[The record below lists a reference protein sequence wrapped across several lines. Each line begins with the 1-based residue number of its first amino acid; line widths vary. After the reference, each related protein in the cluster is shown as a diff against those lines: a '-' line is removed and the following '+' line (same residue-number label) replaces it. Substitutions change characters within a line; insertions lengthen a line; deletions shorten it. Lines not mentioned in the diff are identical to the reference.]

1 MGSGI
6 LLLAG
11 VCSLAIPPQSSPAR
25 LPGLRFNVAT
35 SPGAAQQRSERL
47 VVRGPDGTVIATAEG
62 DEHRVPIDPKLDRLL
77 QTPGA
82 HVTLTHTHPAGTGP
96 SAADLGQLAKP
107 GLEAIRVEG
116 ADGSRYRAAAGPRYD
131 AAHFEDEQYP
141 AARSEIERQLRLELR
156 QTPRADVDAHFS
168 HLVATSLE
176 KAGVITYLAELS
188 ARRAETYRLN
198 RVAFGRATEAA
209 AAAVKRLPTKAVS
222 T

>member
-1 MGSGI
+1 MGSWI

-11 VCSLAIPPQSSPAR
+11 VCSLVIQLQSNLAR
-25 LPGLRFNVAT
+25 FPGRRSNIGISL
-35 SPGAAQQRSERL
+35 GAVQTRSEQL
-47 VVRGPDGTVIATAEG
+47 VVHGPDGTVIATAEG

-96 SAADLGQLAKP
+96 SGADLGQLAKP
-107 GLEAIRVEG
+107 GLKAIRVEG
-116 ADGSRYRAAAGPRYD
+116 ADGSLYRAAAGPRYD

-156 QTPRADVDAHFS
+156 CTPRADLDAHFS
-168 HLVATSLE
+168 HLVATSLD
-176 KAGVITYLAELS
+176 KAGVIRYLAVLS
-188 ARRAETYRLN
+188 AQRAETYRLD

-209 AAAVKRLPTKAVS
+209 AAAVRRLPLRAGR
-222 T
+222 